1 LTVSLAGIILTI
13 ISLIILLTGEALAKS
28 KVIRISKP
36 LASLGFLMAAIGF
49 GALDSLYGYLILI
62 ALIFSFAGDVLLLP
76 KSRRYF
82 YFGIISFGTAH
93 IIFAIAFIIPGINIL
108 AAITAAVIL
117 AGLLGYTGFWIYPH
131 LPENMRTV
139 VIIYLVVIGAM
150 TAIAGG
156 SSFNGGPVT
165 IFIGAGLFA
174 ISDLAVARN
183 RFVSPGFSNKIW
195 GLPLY
200 YSAQI
205 ILASTV
211 GMI

>member
-1 LTVSLAGIILTI
+1 MVSLAGIILTI
-13 ISLIILLTGEALAKS
+13 TSLIILLTGEALAKT
-28 KVIRISKP
+28 KVVRISKP
-36 LASLGFLMAAIGF
+36 LASLGFLIAAIGF

-76 KSRRYF
+76 KSSRYF

-93 IIFAIAFIIPGINIL
+93 IIFAIAFILPGINIV

-131 LPENMRTV
+131 LSENMRTI
-139 VIIYLVVIGAM
+139 VIIYLIVIGAM

-165 IFIGAGLFA
+165 IFIGAVLFA

-200 YSAQI
+200 YSAQL

-211 GMI
+211 GVV